1 MEPAG
6 PDGTNDAVLR
16 MLQGMLQTKAMNP
29 DSQQ

>member
-1 MEPAG
+1 MGPAG

-16 MLQGMLQTKAMNP
+16 MLQGMLQTKAIDQ